1 MRKSIGFLIFLFVI
15 ALMAAGCASTKRNAI
30 VKRAT
35 ASTCEAAKMGRNK
48 LYYDKKYKR
57 HRHHSSFKIE
67 HPH

>member
-1 MRKSIGFLIFLFVI
+1 MQKSVRFLILLFAI
-15 ALMAAGCASTKRNAI
+15 SMMATGCMATKRNAI